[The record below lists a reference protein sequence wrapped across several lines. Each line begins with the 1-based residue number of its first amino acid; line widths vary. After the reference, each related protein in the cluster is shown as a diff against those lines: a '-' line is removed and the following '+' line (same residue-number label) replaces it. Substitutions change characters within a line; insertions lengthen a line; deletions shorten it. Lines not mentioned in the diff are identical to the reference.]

1 MCTRAKKKYVASDPP
16 QAENPALQDSI
27 LFRQGFR
34 NSNIISKAW
43 HTLRAEDT
51 YIAHFRKMKIF
62 SFSKQQYRYPYFSA
76 PFFGDRG
83 QERTVGN
90 GILCS
95 SAAGGKGN
103 SMYLDANDFAARL
116 QTLRKAQGMTQE
128 EFAEALNIS
137 LEHLSKMERGKRK
150 PSIDLIVA
158 MACYFH
164 VSTDYLLMGKDH
176 DKMDS
181 RTKLLDVVAQLA
193 EIAKSL

>member
-1 MCTRAKKKYVASDPP
+1 
-16 QAENPALQDSI
+16 
-27 LFRQGFR
+27 
-34 NSNIISKAW
+34 
-43 HTLRAEDT
+43 
-51 YIAHFRKMKIF
+51 MKIF
-62 SFSKQQYRYPYFSA
+62 NFSKQQYRYPYFSA
-76 PFFGDRG
+76 LFFGDRG

-90 GILCS
+90 DILCS
-95 SAAGGKGN
+95 SAAGGKEN
-103 SMYLDANDFAARL
+103 SMYFDANDFATRL
-116 QTLRKAQGMTQE
+116 QTLRKALGMTQE
-128 EFAEALNIS
+128 ELAEALNVS

-176 DKMDS
+176 DKVDS